1 MMMQE
6 KEKIMPDQIDI
17 EILDDGTISMKTG
30 AVSQKNH
37 MSADEFMEAVHE
49 MGGGERKTEARK
61 KPRAFNRKVNE
72 AKHSH

>member
-1 MMMQE
+1 
-6 KEKIMPDQIDI
+6 MPDQIDI

-30 AVSQKNH
+30 TISQKNH

-61 KPRAFNRKVNE
+61 KPLSLNLRARDRQLKTFQK
-72 AKHSH
+72 